1 MLNRMVVMFMACCV
15 MAVAVS
21 AQFKVG
27 YINSDVILVKY
38 EGAKEA
44 ADKLN
49 KEVARWEQEASKRQ
63 NDLKALK
70 DQIDK
75 QSLLLSAE
83 RKKDLEDSLQQKY
96 AQYQQFLQEK
106 FGQKGEAYSKNEELS
121 KPIVEKVNRIIE
133 KIAKG
138 GGYSLVLD
146 LNTAGV
152 TYFEPAIDITD
163 QVIKAYDAQ
172 VPNTVKK

>member
-1 MLNRMVVMFMACCV
+1 MLNRTVAMVIVCGV
-15 MAVAVS
+15 MAGAVS
-21 AQFKVG
+21 AQMKVG

-49 KEVARWEQEASKRQ
+49 KEVAKWEQEASKRQ
-63 NDLKALK
+63 NELKALK
-70 DQIDK
+70 EKIDK

-83 RKKDLEDSLQQKY
+83 RKKELEDSLQQRY

-121 KPIVEKVNRIIE
+121 KPIVEKVNKIIE
-133 KIAKG
+133 KIAKEENYDFIFDARAG
-138 GGYSLVLD
+138 GIVYANAQKYDLTDRVLML
-146 LNTAGV
+146 LNK
-152 TYFEPAIDITD
+152 E
-163 QVIKAYDAQ
+163 K
-172 VPNTVKK
+172 

>member
-1 MLNRMVVMFMACCV
+1 MRTSALVAALSVCV
-15 MAVAVS
+15 MAVSVS
-21 AQFKVG
+21 AQLKVG

-49 KEVARWEQEASKRQ
+49 KEVAKWEQEASKRQ

-70 DQIDK
+70 DKIDK

-83 RKKDLEDSLQQKY
+83 RKKELEDSLQQKY

-106 FGQKGEAYSKNEELS
+106 FGQKGEAYNKNEELS
-121 KPIVEKVNRIIE
+121 KPIVEKVNKIIE
-133 KIAKG
+133 KIAKEENYDFIFDARAG
-138 GGYSLVLD
+138 GLVYANAAKYD
-146 LNTAGV
+146 L
-152 TYFEPAIDITD
+152 TD
-163 QVIKAYDAQ
+163 RVLMLLNKE
-172 VPNTVKK
+172 K

>member
-1 MLNRMVVMFMACCV
+1 MLNRMVVMFMVCCV
-15 MAVAVS
+15 MAASVS
-21 AQFKVG
+21 AQLKVG

-49 KEVARWEQEASKRQ
+49 KEVAKWEQEASKRQ

-83 RKKDLEDSLQQKY
+83 RKKELEDSLQQKY

-133 KIAKG
+133 KIAKEENYDFIFDARSG
-138 GGYSLVLD
+138 GVVYAMPKYDLTERVLML
-146 LNTAGV
+146 LNK
-152 TYFEPAIDITD
+152 E
-163 QVIKAYDAQ
+163 K
-172 VPNTVKK
+172 

>member
-1 MLNRMVVMFMACCV
+1 MRNSAVVAAMMAGCV
-15 MAVAVS
+15 MAASVS
-21 AQFKVG
+21 AQLKVG

-49 KEVARWEQEASKRQ
+49 KEVAKWEQEASKRQ
-63 NDLKALK
+63 NDLKELK
-70 DQIDK
+70 DRIDK

-83 RKKDLEDSLQQKY
+83 RKKELEDSLQQKY

-121 KPIVEKVNRIIE
+121 KPIVEKVNKIIE
-133 KIAKG
+133 KIAKEENYDFIFDAHSG
-138 GGYSLVLD
+138 GIVYAMPKYDLTDRVLML
-146 LNTAGV
+146 LNK
-152 TYFEPAIDITD
+152 E
-163 QVIKAYDAQ
+163 K
-172 VPNTVKK
+172 

>member
-133 KIAKG
+133 KIAKEENYDFIFDARSG
-138 GGYSLVLD
+138 GVVYAMPKYDLTERVLML
-146 LNTAGV
+146 LNK
-152 TYFEPAIDITD
+152 E
-163 QVIKAYDAQ
+163 K
-172 VPNTVKK
+172 